1 MKAKSDRLL
10 EVIMSSVRQL
20 EEAITQL
27 DKKEYTELR
36 NWFVEY
42 ESEKWDNQIQADA
55 GNGSLDFL
63 KEEAIQDYSDN
74 QIRRL

>member
-1 MKAKSDRLL
+1 
-10 EVIMSSVRQL
+10 MSSARQL

-55 GNGSLDFL
+55 ENGSLDFL

-74 QIRRL
+74 QTRRL